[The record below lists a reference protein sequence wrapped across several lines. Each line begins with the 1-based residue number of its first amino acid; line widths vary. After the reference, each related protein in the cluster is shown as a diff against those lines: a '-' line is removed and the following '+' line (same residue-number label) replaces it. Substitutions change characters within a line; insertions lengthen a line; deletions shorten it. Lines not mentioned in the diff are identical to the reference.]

1 MENTILLTKLLKPFN
16 LGNLVRLG
24 GNKDG
29 GYLLSNK
36 SLSKCNFL
44 ISIGISYNWDFEK
57 DFLKKKNAE
66 NLSIIAY
73 DNSISLKIIK
83 KFSLK
88 NLIIFFTRPSFK
100 TMQRIAKFF
109 SYIKIFNKKNAI
121 HYSLN
126 LAKFNSKK
134 TINLDRI
141 FDNIKSKS
149 IILKI
154 DIEGDEYLLIND
166 ILKHLSKI
174 NVLIIELHFIQK
186 NKVLFLKF
194 IKNLSKK
201 FYVSHVHINNATFQW
216 SDKAEIVECTFERKT
231 HFKNNVNLSKS
242 SYPLK
247 NLDFPSSKSIVDPKI
262 IFK

>member
-1 MENTILLTKLLKPFN
+1 M
-16 LGNLVRLG
+16 
-24 GNKDG
+24 
-29 GYLLSNK
+29 
-36 SLSKCNFL
+36 
-44 ISIGISYNWDFEK
+44 
-57 DFLKKKNAE
+57 
-66 NLSIIAY
+66 SIIAY

-88 NLIIFFTRPSFK
+88 NLIIFFIRPSFK
-100 TMQRIAKFF
+100 TIQRISKFF
-109 SYIKIFNKKNAI
+109 SYIKTFNRKNAI
-121 HYSLN
+121 HYPLN

-141 FDNIKSKS
+141 FDDIKNKS

-154 DIEGDEYLLIND
+154 DIEGSEYLLMND

-174 NVLIIELHFIQK
+174 NVLIVEFHFIQK
-186 NKVLFLKF
+186 NKVHFLKF

-216 SDKAEIVECTFERKT
+216 SDKAEIVECTFERKA
-231 HFKNNVNLSKS
+231 HFKSKVNLSKS

-247 NLDFPSSKSIVDPKI
+247 NLDFPSSKNIPDPRIV
-262 IFK
+262 FK